1 MNTFPNGSV
10 LTSAAF
16 RAVMSTSQPETPLPL
31 DLDIKL
37 RILTVTYQ
45 LWNYTLR
52 PATAPTPDDHNL
64 RLASIGI
71 EFMDM
76 CAVAVSKVSET
87 RWFDTGAQF
96 MTQAVLAE
104 QRDGTARPE
113 ALDRFYAWKP
123 SGLEQNLKWSSVLE
137 HFAAELP
144 DSVGLHAAWETLQ
157 QRYPFAEFKATVLAF
172 LFELMTTLDQPVLI
186 QLEQGKLGSLTT
198 AETQQLK
205 ERAGI
210 R

>member
-1 MNTFPNGSV
+1 MAT
-10 LTSAAF
+10 A
-16 RAVMSTSQPETPLPL
+16 QPETPLPL

-37 RILTVTYQ
+37 RILAVAYQ
-45 LWNYTLR
+45 LWNYSLR
-52 PATAPTPDDHNL
+52 TATPPTPPTPDDHNP

-87 RWFDTGAQF
+87 RWFDTGARF
-96 MTQAVLAE
+96 MTQAVLEE
-104 QRDGTARPE
+104 QRDGAARPE

-123 SGLEQNLKWSSVLE
+123 SGPERNLKWSSSLE
-137 HFAAELP
+137 RYAAELP
-144 DSVGLHAAWETLQ
+144 DSVGVHAAWETLQ
-157 QRYPFAEFKATVLAF
+157 QRYPFAEFKAIVVAF
-172 LFELMTTLDQPVLI
+172 LFELMTTLDAPVLI

-205 ERAGI
+205 ERVGI

>member
-1 MNTFPNGSV
+1 MAT
-10 LTSAAF
+10 A
-16 RAVMSTSQPETPLPL
+16 QPETQLPL

-37 RILTVTYQ
+37 RILTVAYQ
-45 LWNYTLR
+45 LWNYTLP
-52 PATAPTPDDHNL
+52 PATPRAGGDPNP

-87 RWFDTGAQF
+87 RWFDTGARF
-96 MTQAVLAE
+96 MTQAVLEE

-123 SGLEQNLKWSSVLE
+123 SGPERNLKWSSAFE
-137 HFAAELP
+137 RYAAELP
-144 DSVGLHAAWETLQ
+144 DSAGGPAAWETHQ
-157 QRYPFAEFKATVLAF
+157 QRYPFAEFKAIVVAF
-172 LFELMTTLDQPVLI
+172 LFELMTTLDPPVLI

-205 ERAGI
+205 ERIGI

>member
-1 MNTFPNGSV
+1 M
-10 LTSAAF
+10 AKA
-16 RAVMSTSQPETPLPL
+16 QPETPLPV

-37 RILTVTYQ
+37 RILTVAYQ

-52 PATAPTPDDHNL
+52 PATPPPPDDHSL
-64 RLASIGI
+64 RLESIGI

-87 RWFDTGAQF
+87 RWFDTGARF
-96 MTQAVLAE
+96 MTQAVLEE

-123 SGLEQNLKWSSVLE
+123 SGLERNLKWSNALKRY
-137 HFAAELP
+137 AAELP
-144 DSVGLHAAWETLQ
+144 DSVGVPAAWETLQ
-157 QRYPFAEFKATVLAF
+157 QRYPFAEFKAIVVAF
-172 LFELMTTLDQPVLI
+172 LFELMTTLDPPVLI

-198 AETQQLK
+198 AETRQLK
-205 ERAGI
+205 ERVGI